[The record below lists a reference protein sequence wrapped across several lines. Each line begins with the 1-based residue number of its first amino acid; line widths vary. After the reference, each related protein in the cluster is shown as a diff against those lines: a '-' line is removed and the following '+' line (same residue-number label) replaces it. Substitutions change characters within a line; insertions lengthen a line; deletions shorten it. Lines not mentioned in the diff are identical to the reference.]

1 MSQPNTNQRVG
12 LQKMSLVDKQSRSSI
27 DGDSASSDSA
37 RKQGLQLSI
46 ALDASP
52 DRTSSGLNEQ
62 EMLYALAAKKRQ
74 IVELEHELRLARR
87 DLKQLETQYRSA
99 VEPPQSQLQSWH
111 DKVQRTIENNRG
123 QLTNPLSSLLGYGS
137 DPGKRPPPPPL
148 PPRRDSGSTAKSVGG
163 NASGSGGFIQSIVD
177 KFQEFRVDEEEEAEF
192 DKTQNKQM
200 DDFYLKEK
208 HDYDDEE
215 EIEEEETGGTLLGR
229 TTQLY
234 RR

>member
-27 DGDSASSDSA
+27 DGESASSDSA

-52 DRTSSGLNEQ
+52 DRSSSGLNEQ

-87 DLKQLETQYRSA
+87 DLKQLETQYRS
-99 VEPPQSQLQSWH
+99 VMEPPQSQLQSWH
-111 DKVQRTIENNRG
+111 DKVQRTLENNRG

-137 DPGKRPPPPPL
+137 EAGKRPPPPP
-148 PPRRDSGSTAKSVGG
+148 PPRRDSGSTTKSVGG
-163 NASGSGGFIQSIVD
+163 NASSSGGFLQSIVD
-177 KFQEFRVDEEEEAEF
+177 KFQEFRVDEEEEEEF

-200 DDFYLKEK
+200 NDFYLKEK

-215 EIEEEETGGTLLGR
+215 EIEEEETGGTLLGGAAH
-229 TTQLY
+229 Y

>member
-1 MSQPNTNQRVG
+1 MNQRVG

-27 DGDSASSDSA
+27 DGESASSDSA

-52 DRTSSGLNEQ
+52 DRSSSDLNEQ

-87 DLKQLETQYRSA
+87 DLKQLETQYRSV

-111 DKVQRTIENNRG
+111 DKVQRTLENNRG

-137 DPGKRPPPPPL
+137 EPGKRPPPPL
-148 PPRRDSGSTAKSVGG
+148 PPRRGSGNMTKSVGG
-163 NASGSGGFIQSIVD
+163 NASGSGGFLQSIVD
-177 KFQEFRVDEEEEAEF
+177 KFQEFRVDEEEEEEF

-208 HDYDDEE
+208 HDYDEGE
-215 EIEEEETGGTLLGR
+215 EIEEEETGGTLLGGAAH
-229 TTQLY
+229 LY